1 METRICTRCKDEQDI
16 DSFYVRKKG
25 SERRKSICKECE
37 SQLKA
42 RKVKHIPDLEGEIW
56 TDWVG
61 LEGIYLASNKGRFRR
76 IMHRKNPTNKL
87 VKPFIHED
95 GEGYVQVATSYLG
108 KPVAHLAHRVVAMA
122 FIPNPLNLP
131 EVNHKDG
138 NKSNNC
144 VENLEWCT
152 SLENVRESWRMGLSK
167 PQKGVAHG
175 GAKLT
180 ESQVLE
186 IRALEGKMTQKAI
199 GLIYGVNHQAIYKIL
214 KRIRWGHI

>member
-1 METRICTRCKDEQDI
+1 METKICTKCNLEKDIEN
-16 DSFYVRKKG
+16 FYVCKKG
-25 SERRKSICKECE
+25 SDKRTSECKECQ
-37 SQLKA
+37 SKSKA
-42 RKVKHIPDLEGEIW
+42 RSVEHIPNLEGEIW
-56 TDWVG
+56 GDFIG
-61 LEGIYLASNKGRFRR
+61 LEGIFVVSNKGRIRR
-76 IMHRKNPTNKL
+76 ILHRKNLTNRLMKS
-87 VKPFIHED
+87 FINK
-95 GEGYVQVATSYLG
+95 GGYRQIRLCYLG
-108 KPVAHLAHRVVAMA
+108 QHNVYSVHRIVAIA

-144 VENLEWCT
+144 VENLEWVT
-152 SLENVRESWRMGLSK
+152 NLENIRDAWRTGFAK

-175 GAKLT
+175 GSKLT

-214 KRIRWGHI
+214 KRIRWAHI